1 MEREPMNATPAL
13 VKQIID
19 PSLDAF
25 PNWKAWA
32 TAASDWIVASFSDDL
47 GNHLTRSFS
56 DDEK

>member
-1 MEREPMNATPAL
+1 MNATPAL